1 MPALVEE
8 SLSFKEMLTTN
19 NLSVT
24 RKEVRILQ
32 LNIGKKCNQRCI
44 HCHVDAGP
52 ERTEVMDR
60 TVMDRVLEL
69 ISRTQSIHTVDI
81 TGGAPE
87 LNPSFQYL
95 ITGLTALNRKVIDR
109 CNLTVLFEPGQ
120 ERTASFLAENRV
132 QITASLPCY
141 LEENVNRQRGDGVY
155 KKSIKALQMLNRL
168 GYGLKNTDLTLN
180 LVYNPAGAN
189 LPPDQE
195 VLESDYKSKLKE
207 MHGIEFNNLF
217 TITNMPINR
226 FAKSLQR
233 EGRLEKYM
241 RLLREHFNPETVNRL
256 MCRETLSV
264 GWDGK
269 LYDCDF
275 NQELGIPLQ
284 HRNNSIWKVEDLQF
298 IDAEVAL
305 GDHCFGCTA
314 GAGSSCRGA
323 LI

>member
-8 SLSFKEMLTTN
+8 TLSFKEILIGN
-19 NLSVT
+19 NLSVS

-52 ERTEVMDR
+52 ERSEIMDR
-60 TVMDRVLEL
+60 ATMDRVLKL
-69 ISRTQSIHTVDI
+69 VSRTPRIHTVDI

-87 LNPSFQYL
+87 LNPNFQYL

-141 LEENVNRQRGDGVY
+141 LEENVNRQRGDGTY
-155 KKSIKALQMLNRL
+155 KKCIKALQMLNRL

-180 LVYNPAGAN
+180 LVYNPAGAH
-189 LPPDQE
+189 LPPDQA
-195 VLESDYKSKLKE
+195 VLESDYKAKLKE
-207 MHGIEFNNLF
+207 MYDIEFNNLL
-217 TITNMPINR
+217 TITNMPIRR
-226 FAKSLQR
+226 FARSLQR
-233 EGRLEKYM
+233 DGRLKNYM
-241 RLLREHFNPETVNRL
+241 QLLREHFNPETVNRL

-275 NQELGIPLQ
+275 NQALAIPLR
-284 HRNNSIWKVEDLQF
+284 HRKNSVWKVEDLQF

-305 GDHCFGCTA
+305 GDHCFGCAA
-314 GAGSSCRGA
+314 GAGSSCGGV

>member
-87 LNPSFQYL
+87 LNPNFQYL

-189 LPPDQE
+189 LPPDQA

-275 NQELGIPLQ
+275 NQELGISLQ

>member
-8 SLSFKEMLTTN
+8 TLSFEEMLIRY
-19 NLSVT
+19 NLSVS

-52 ERTEVMDR
+52 ERNEIMDR
-60 TVMDRVLEL
+60 ATMDRVLEL
-69 ISRTQSIHTVDI
+69 VSRTPGIHTVDI
-81 TGGAPE
+81 TGGVPE
-87 LNPSFQYL
+87 LNPNFQYL

-168 GYGLKNTDLTLN
+168 GYGHKNTDLTLN

-189 LPPDQE
+189 LPPDQA

-275 NQELGIPLQ
+275 NQALGIPLQ
-284 HRNNSIWKVEDLQF
+284 HRKNSVWKVEDLQF
-298 IDAEVAL
+298 IDAEVTL